1 MTRKIDNRPRPH
13 ICNHVGNTCKK
24 AFILKRDLTRH
35 QRGHNPKK
43 TVKCTKCTY
52 SNSRTDAVNKHIE
65 RRHGGVSNGRVR
77 KQSKQKPVNIKT
89 LVLTFQNDS
98 LNKQEIGI
106 IKPNTEDKN
115 QNVGRFNCEEIYT
128 LKEEVE
134 IVKRENIKL
143 KQELCLKNNLLE
155 EKNRAIITMRTAE
168 SALNEN
174 FDMVSRYLKDSEGLL
189 KEKTDELVMSIKIR
203 LDLKNKMREDRR
215 LMGESLSKIDEKIAL
230 VKKELFQDILTE
242 NVFKAGTVKDFGSPI
257 MSVTTEGFESYIKQI
272 FIRSCDKYFNCLNN
286 IV

>member
-1 MTRKIDNRPRPH
+1 MARKIDNRPRPH

-35 QRGHNPKK
+35 QRDHNPKK

-77 KQSKQKPVNIKT
+77 KQSKQKPVNSKT
-89 LVLTFQNDS
+89 LVLTFQNES
-98 LNKQEIGI
+98 LTKQEIGI
-106 IKPNTEDKN
+106 INPNTEDKN
-115 QNVGRFNCEEIYT
+115 QNVGRFNCEEVYT

-134 IVKRENIKL
+134 SVRRENIKL
-143 KQELCLKNNLLE
+143 NQELCVKNNLLE

-168 SALNEN
+168 SVVNES
-174 FDMVSRYLKDSEGLL
+174 FDMVLRSLSDREGLL
-189 KEKTDELVMSIKIR
+189 KERSEELAMSIKIR
-203 LDLKNKMREDRR
+203 LDLKNKMKEDRR
-215 LMGESLSKIDEKIAL
+215 LMGESLSKSLASL
-230 VKKELFQDILTE
+230 KKDLLQDILTQ

-257 MSVTTEGFESYIKQI
+257 MSISTEGFESYINQI
-272 FIRSCDKYFNCLNN
+272 FLRLCGKYFNCLNN

>member
-1 MTRKIDNRPRPH
+1 
-13 ICNHVGNTCKK
+13 
-24 AFILKRDLTRH
+24 
-35 QRGHNPKK
+35 
-43 TVKCTKCTY
+43 
-52 SNSRTDAVNKHIE
+52 
-65 RRHGGVSNGRVR
+65 
-77 KQSKQKPVNIKT
+77 
-89 LVLTFQNDS
+89 
-98 LNKQEIGI
+98 
-106 IKPNTEDKN
+106 
-115 QNVGRFNCEEIYT
+115 
-128 LKEEVE
+128 
-134 IVKRENIKL
+134 
-143 KQELCLKNNLLE
+143 
-155 EKNRAIITMRTAE
+155 MRTAE

-189 KEKTDELVMSIKIR
+189 KERTDELVMSIKIR

-215 LMGESLSKIDEKIAL
+215 LMGESLSKSLAW